1 MLSSSLPTSPISRSS
16 QWHGEYSPDS
26 VAEHSYFWVSGV
38 YSIIYTLTGSTPLR
52 RYPRFLQLLHSLFYS
67 TVTTF
72 PFIVTAVFWSL
83 ISVPP
88 HKKAF
93 STIMLRWT
101 NISFHCLNAV
111 FAFFEV
117 GFSAVLPQPWIH
129 ALVILGIMILYIAMS
144 YLVRLTAHFYVYD
157 FMDTT
162 LVGPLT
168 AAYIFGIGGMG
179 VVAFFVVQGV
189 VWLKGV
195 LGGQGVVKS
204 RYDFP
209 TWPFHNRAS
218 ESTQGTV
225 EKGYVSEMRT
235 R

>member
-1 MLSSSLPTSPISRSS
+1 MKEALTC
-16 QWHGEYSPDS
+16 
-26 VAEHSYFWVSGV
+26 SYFWVSGA
-38 YSIIYTLTGSTPLR
+38 YSIIYALTGSSPLR

-67 TVTTF
+67 SVTTF

-93 STIMLRWT
+93 STMMLQWT

-117 GFSAVLPQPWIH
+117 VFSAVLPQRWTH
-129 ALVILGIMILYIAMS
+129 ALVLLGIMILYIAMA

-157 FMDTT
+157 FMDASM
-162 LVGPLT
+162 VGPLI

-179 VVAFFVVQGV
+179 VVAFFLVQGL
-189 VWLKGV
+189 VWLKGA
-195 LGGQGVVKS
+195 LGGGGVVRS
-204 RYDFP
+204 RYELPRWGF
-209 TWPFHNRAS
+209 NQRGS

-225 EKGYVSEMRT
+225 EKGYVHEMR